1 MHHIPGDEN
10 QTPCFQTK
18 TNADEFLGAGNP
30 VIIAIMP
37 LNARLQGKFGFATIK
52 IFEYC
57 KLCSWVN
64 SAKLFDSAR

>member
-18 TNADEFLGAGNP
+18 TNADEFLGAGNL
-30 VIIAIMP
+30 VIIAIMQ
-37 LNARLQGKFGFATIK
+37 LNARLQGKFGSATIK

-57 KLCSWVN
+57 KLYSRVH
-64 SAKLFDSAR
+64 

>member
-18 TNADEFLGAGNP
+18 TNADEFLGACNP
-30 VIIAIMP
+30 VIIAIKQLKAKLP
-37 LNARLQGKFGFATIK
+37 GKFSFATIK

-57 KLCSWVN
+57 KLCSRVN
-64 SAKLFDSAR
+64 LAKLFDLAR